1 MIILMILMIMTI
13 LIILMIRMILMIMMI
28 LMILMMMMVTRSLGT
43 PGYHTPALGGHITP
57 SYKMVSSIG
66 GQTDPMIVC

>member
-1 MIILMILMIMTI
+1 MTI
-13 LIILMIRMILMIMMI
+13 LIILMIMMILIILIMMMIMMI
-28 LMILMMMMVTRSLGT
+28 MMVTRSLGT

>member
-1 MIILMILMIMTI
+1 MIMTI
-13 LIILMIRMILMIMMI
+13 LIILTILMIM
-28 LMILMMMMVTRSLGT
+28 MMMMVTRSLGT

-66 GQTDPMIVC
+66 GQTDPMIVCWQWC

>member
-1 MIILMILMIMTI
+1 MIMTILMILMI
-13 LIILMIRMILMIMMI
+13 IRTMMIMMI
-28 LMILMMMMVTRSLGT
+28 MMIMMATRSLGT

-66 GQTDPMIVC
+66 GQTDPMIGC

>member
-1 MIILMILMIMTI
+1 
-13 LIILMIRMILMIMMI
+13 MIMMI
-28 LMILMMMMVTRSLGT
+28 LIILIMMMIMMIMMVTRSLGT

>member
-1 MIILMILMIMTI
+1 MIM
-13 LIILMIRMILMIMMI
+13 MIMMIMMI
-28 LMILMMMMVTRSLGT
+28 LMIMVIMLVTRSLGT

-66 GQTDPMIVC
+66 GQTDPMIVCWQWC

>member
-1 MIILMILMIMTI
+1 MILMIMMIMIMMMLMMI
-13 LIILMIRMILMIMMI
+13 LMILMIMMI
-28 LMILMMMMVTRSLGT
+28 LMIVMIMMVTRSLGT

>member
-1 MIILMILMIMTI
+1 
-13 LIILMIRMILMIMMI
+13 MIMMI
-28 LMILMMMMVTRSLGT
+28 MMIMMVTRSLGT